1 MNRQHERIKAYIA
14 ERGSIT
20 QAEATEELGIT
31 KLSTRIGEMRR
42 KGYAV
47 IITMEKGV
55 NRYGEPTRFAKY
67 SRSEE

>member
-47 IITMEKGV
+47 NITMEKGV
-55 NRYGEPTRFAKY
+55 NRYGEPTHFAKY
-67 SRSEE
+67 SRVKE